1 MPFKSGKLK
10 GKLTRQELVD
20 LYGEDIKIGKTWSR
34 DKILDKL
41 ISNGVNLETEKN
53 DLKIDSIEKNN
64 KIKFEKTEP
73 EVIEPEV
80 VVTEKTTKK
89 KRGRPKKTSN

>member
-10 GKLTRQELVD
+10 GKLTRKELID
-20 LYGEDIKIGKTWSR
+20 LYGDDIKIGKTWSR

-41 ISNGVNLETEKN
+41 ISNGINLETEKN

-64 KIKFEKTEP
+64 KIKFEKVEP
-73 EVIEPEV
+73 EIIEPKV
-80 VVTEKTTKK
+80 VETTKK

>member
-10 GKLTRQELVD
+10 GKLTRQELID
-20 LYGEDIKIGKTWSR
+20 LYGEDIKIGKSWSR

-64 KIKFEKTEP
+64 KIKFEKSEP

-80 VVTEKTTKK
+80 VVTTKK